1 MSTRIVAANGVYDL
15 SAIKTAAHLH
25 EEIDMLKTAL
35 KKQEH
40 ELGENFRK
48 LPQEVLKAS
57 ADAFLPAFINKMI
70 ANKSW
75 KILTSGAGLLMNPF
89 SKKISFGKQ
98 ILGGAKKIGMLAL
111 VKSAYNLWRNKDKV
125 KTDKSSRP
133 ATLKTVKPTLKPK
146 PVK

>member
-15 SAIKTAAHLH
+15 SAIKTAADLH
-25 EEIDMLKTAL
+25 EEIDMLKATL

-40 ELGENFRK
+40 ELGEQFRK
-48 LPQEVLKAS
+48 MPQEVLKAS
-57 ADAFLPAFINKMI
+57 ADAFLPAFVNKMI

-111 VKSAYNLWRNKDKV
+111 LKSAYGLWRNKDKV
-125 KTDKSSRP
+125 KTDKASRP